1 MYVREIALEEFRNYA
16 RESASFSPELNLV
29 IGRNAQGKTN
39 LLEAVYCLS
48 GMGSPRSPDAAL
60 IREGSERAVLHA
72 EVVDGERTVR
82 IDMEFRLGRGT
93 RALLNG
99 TPLPRLRALGEVL
112 VCVFF
117 GPDEL
122 SLVKGSPDGR
132 RRFLDEMV
140 VKLRPS
146 REKLRREWDRVLKQR
161 NSLLKAIRRGE
172 ARAGTDLEVWNE
184 SLCRAG
190 AALASA
196 RLRALAALVPH
207 ARKRYEE
214 VAGGG
219 SFELAYES
227 SWLGEELSAEALTM
241 PPDEPVLSDALKRR
255 LEQLAHAELERAV
268 TLAGP
273 HRDDVI
279 VRLTSR
285 DGGASLMDARTY
297 ASQGE
302 QRTSALGLKLGEHD
316 LLSDALGRQPVLL
329 LDDVFSE
336 LDPHRRRWLAGA
348 VRELGQTILSTAEP
362 GAVEAAT
369 PDRVLT
375 IDAGKVAEGG

>member
-1 MYVREIALEEFRNYA
+1 MYVEEIALEDFRNYA
-16 RESASFSPELNLV
+16 RDDVEFSPHLNLV
-29 IGRNAQGKTN
+29 VGRNAQGKTN

-48 GMGSPRSPDAAL
+48 GMGSPRSPDSAL
-60 IREGSERAVLHA
+60 IREGADRAVLHA
-72 EVVDGERTVR
+72 GVTRGDRRVR
-82 IDMEFRLGRGT
+82 VDMEFRVGRGA

-99 TPLPRLRALGEVL
+99 APLPRLRALGEIL
-112 VCVFF
+112 TCVFF

-132 RRFLDEMV
+132 RRFLDDMV

-146 REKLRREWDRVLKQR
+146 RERLRRDLERVLKQR
-161 NSLLKAIRRGE
+161 NALLKAMRKGDTS
-172 ARAGTDLEVWNE
+172 ARSSLEVWDD

-190 AALASA
+190 AALAGA

-219 SFELAYES
+219 TLELAYES
-227 SWLGEELSAEALTM
+227 SWLGEELSNEALTM
-241 PPDEPVLSDALKRR
+241 PPEEQVLYEALGRR
-255 LEQLAHAELERAV
+255 IDQVRIGEFERGV

-273 HRDDVI
+273 HRDDVV

-285 DGGASLMDARTY
+285 DGDASLMDARSF

-316 LLSDALGRQPVLL
+316 LLSEALGRQPVLL

-336 LDPHRRRWLAGA
+336 LDPHRRTWLAEA
-348 VRELGQTILSTAEP
+348 VRSLGQTILSTAEP
-362 GAVEAAT
+362 GAVEAAS
-369 PDRVLT
+369 PDRVLRVDNGRVT
-375 IDAGKVAEGG
+375 VDE

>member
-1 MYVREIALEEFRNYA
+1 
-16 RESASFSPELNLV
+16 
-29 IGRNAQGKTN
+29 
-39 LLEAVYCLS
+39 
-48 GMGSPRSPDAAL
+48 
-60 IREGSERAVLHA
+60 
-72 EVVDGERTVR
+72 
-82 IDMEFRLGRGT
+82 
-93 RALLNG
+93 
-99 TPLPRLRALGEVL
+99 LPRLRALGEVL

-146 REKLRREWDRVLKQR
+146 REKLRRDWERVLKQR

-172 ARAGTDLEVWNE
+172 GRPGPDLEVWDD

-219 SFELAYES
+219 TLELAYES
-227 SWLGEELSAEALTM
+227 SWLGDELSREALTM
-241 PPDEPVLSDALKRR
+241 PPDDPVLFDALKRR
-255 LEQLAHAELERAV
+255 LAQLAHAELERAV

-273 HRDDVI
+273 HRDDVV

-285 DGGASLMDARTY
+285 DGVGSLMDARTF

-316 LLSDALGRQPVLL
+316 LLTEALGREPVLL

-348 VRELGQTILSTAEP
+348 VRDLGQTILSTAEP

-369 PDRVLT
+369 PDKVLT
-375 IDAGKVAEGG
+375 IDSGRIEHG

>member
-1 MYVREIALEEFRNYA
+1 MYVEQIALEEFRNYE
-16 RESASFSPELNLV
+16 REVVNFSPKLNLV
-29 IGRNAQGKTN
+29 VGRNAQGKTN

-48 GMGSPRSPDAAL
+48 GMGSPRAHDAAL
-60 IREGSERAVLHA
+60 VREGAERAVLHA
-72 EVVDGERTVR
+72 DIVRGDRKVR
-82 IDMEFRLGRGT
+82 IDMEFRHGRGG

-99 TPLPRLRALGEVL
+99 SPLPRLRGLGEIL

-146 REKLRREWDRVLKQR
+146 REKLRREWERVLKQR

-172 ARAGTDLEVWNE
+172 ARAGSDLEVWDE

-190 AALASA
+190 AQLASA

-227 SWLGEELSAEALTM
+227 SWLGEELAAEALTM
-241 PPDEPVLSDALKRR
+241 PPEERVLGEALRRRLDALR
-255 LEQLAHAELERAV
+255 HAELERAV

-316 LLSDALGRQPVLL
+316 LLSEALGRQPVLL

-336 LDPHRRRWLAGA
+336 LDPHRRTWLAGA

-369 PDRVLT
+369 PDRVIT
-375 IDAGKVAEGG
+375 IGSGRVIEGV